1 MGTWRNGQRAVAA
14 STVMAMSWLWKMAWR
29 DSRGSRKRLL
39 LAMSAISVGIAACI
53 AITAFDANVRAAV
66 HNQARA
72 LLGADLVLSSRQP
85 FDPETEALLATLGG
99 EQSREISCTSMA
111 YFPKS
116 AASRLV
122 QIRALAGDFP
132 YYGMLETV
140 PPGAV
145 AAFRTGLQAVVDDGL
160 LRQFDTQIG
169 ETITLG
175 TLTLPIAGR
184 LTKIP
189 GEAAAVALVS
199 PRVYIPIAALQQ
211 TELLQKGS

>member
-1 MGTWRNGQRAVAA
+1 MDTWRNGQRAVAA
-14 STVMAMSWLWKMAWR
+14 GTVMPLSWLWKMAWR

-72 LLGADLVLSSRQP
+72 LLGADLVLSGRQP
-85 FDPETEALLATLGG
+85 FDPETEALLVTLGG

-111 YFPKS
+111 YFPTS

-122 QIRALAGDFP
+122 QIRALEGDFP
-132 YYGMLETV
+132 YYGALETV

-145 AAFRTGLQAVVDDGL
+145 SAFRTGLQAVVDDGL
-160 LRQFDTQIG
+160 LRQFDAQVG

-184 LTKIP
+184 LK
-189 GEAAAVALVS
+189 
-199 PRVYIPIAALQQ
+199 
-211 TELLQKGS
+211 